1 MVKRLFYPL
10 GLVTLLSFFVL
21 LIYYPSDQVK
31 KFDLQVAELFGG
43 NSFIEAFH
51 VLADTEFVIFV
62 VIVVILVLWLKL
74 HHYRGMLFVLLAVA
88 AGNVLNQLLKKWIQ
102 RDRPEMIDQLSTY
115 SFPSGHAMVGL
126 LYLFTLAYLMT
137 ENIKKKNVKIFIWV
151 AAIVLSVLIGLSRIA
166 GERHYASDVLA
177 GWFAGYTWFVAVALW
192 YEYRKK
198 RQVFLK

>member
-1 MVKRLFYPL
+1 MKRLFYPL

-21 LIYYPSDQVK
+21 LVYYPSDQMK
-31 KFDLQVAELFGG
+31 KFDQQVAELFGG

-62 VIVVILVLWLKL
+62 VIIVILLLWLKF
-74 HHYRGMLFVLLAVA
+74 HHYRGMLFVLLTAA
-88 AGNVLNQLLKKWIQ
+88 AGNALNQLLKKWIQ
-102 RDRPEMIDQLSTY
+102 RDRPVVIDQLSTY

-126 LYLFTLAYLMT
+126 LYLFTLAYLIT
-137 ENIKKKNVKIFIWV
+137 ENQKNKSLKLLIWG
-151 AAIVLSVLIGLSRIA
+151 AAIVLSVLVGLSRIA